1 MRTIRKCGALA
12 LLLTTACVWA
22 QPGGS
27 GHGAHSAAPQRAG
40 AEVEGDWN
48 EGEVRRVDTES
59 GRISLRH
66 GYIKSLDM
74 PPMTMV
80 FTVRDKALLDKTS
93 VGAKVRIQVVSENG
107 QMVVTELQ
115 PAP

>member
-12 LLLTTACVWA
+12 LVLTTACVWA

-27 GHGAHSAAPQRAG
+27 GHSAHSAAPQRAG

-80 FTVRDKALLDKTS
+80 FQVASAQALASLKVGDRVRF
-93 VGAKVRIQVVSENG
+93 KVINASGKYTITAIEAIR
-107 QMVVTELQ
+107 
-115 PAP
+115 